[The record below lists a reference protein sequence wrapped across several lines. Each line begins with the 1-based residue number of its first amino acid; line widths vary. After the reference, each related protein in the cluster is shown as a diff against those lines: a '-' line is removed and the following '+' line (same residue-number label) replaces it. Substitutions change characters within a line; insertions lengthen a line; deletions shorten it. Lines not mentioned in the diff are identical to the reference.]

1 MWTKWVYRNSEP
13 NSFMS
18 LYLHK
23 TYAEKL
29 NAQVIYTEYICCVII
44 LIVTFKKFCDHNS
57 LSYAAV

>member
-1 MWTKWVYRNSEP
+1 
-13 NSFMS
+13 MS

-44 LIVTFKKFCDHNS
+44 LIVTFKIFCDHNS

>member
-23 TYAEKL
+23 SDAKKL
-29 NAQVIYTEYICCVII
+29 NAQVVYTEYILKLII
-44 LIVTFKKFCDHNS
+44 LIVYLQEVLRS
-57 LSYAAV
+57 